1 MDKKMENVI
10 NNLNLLKELNIPSR
24 NEKYYNWNYSL
35 EQSRQCKKKK
45 IVNSKTNQQKN
56 IQTEEEGKKG
66 SNKKEKKIHIQTF
79 KL

>member
-45 IVNSKTNQQKN
+45 KSKLKD
-56 IQTEEEGKKG
+56 
-66 SNKKEKKIHIQTF
+66 
-79 KL
+79 